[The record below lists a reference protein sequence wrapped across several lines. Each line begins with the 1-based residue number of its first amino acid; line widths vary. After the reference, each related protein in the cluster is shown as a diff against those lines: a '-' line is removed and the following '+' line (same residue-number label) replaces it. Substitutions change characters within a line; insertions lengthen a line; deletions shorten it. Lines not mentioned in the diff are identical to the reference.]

1 MHFYLLFLYFFRMRP
16 RNRCSLNE
24 EADTRHRA
32 SKCED
37 QEGVGAGEGG
47 VKGKRA
53 GCPIC
58 VTGGCWSFWCAA

>member
-1 MHFYLLFLYFFRMRP
+1 MRP

-32 SKCED
+32 SKCGD

-53 GCPIC
+53 DVLSALQVGVGAFGVLHEPCG
-58 VTGGCWSFWCAA
+58 V